1 MHELTNR
8 RQAHA
13 KEPDPPRARNLP
25 SDAKMTTIALITN
38 QNGIATVNARELHA
52 FLEVKTHFRNWIRR
66 RIETYGFVE
75 GEDFTTSAFEN
86 DGNDRSIFEVDKF
99 VQLTSTEETGKNANG
114 IFAPPKFGHRVTL
127 LTHDEERGSDGF
139 DVAVDYHLTVDMAK
153 ELSMLENNVKGK
165 EARRYFIKR
174 EADAARLQIENSV
187 LAQKLVKSLES
198 NNQKLLTSNGTLLDT
213 NTRLEEANGD
223 LELTN
228 KVLVNAVKD
237 YQASPQQ
244 LKERIDQGIR
254 VKEQQYRRSMS
265 KESAKI
271 LRAVA
276 KIDAYLRKHMPA
288 AHQDLEGYLN
298 VVKSSYTCH

>member
-8 RQAHA
+8 RPAHA
-13 KEPDPPRARNLP
+13 QEPDTPRARNLP

-52 FLEVKTHFRNWIRR
+52 FLEVVTPFRHWIRR
-66 RIETYGFVE
+66 RIETYGFVN

-86 DGNDRSIFEVDKF
+86 DGNARSIFAVDKF
-99 VQLTSTEETGKNANG
+99 V
-114 IFAPPKFGHRVTL
+114 HRVDP
-127 LTHDEERGSDGF
+127 LTQDEERGSDGF

-153 ELSMLENNVKGK
+153 ELSMLENNAKGK